1 MAVRIKLKLKSRTT
15 SRELRVNAL
24 VNSGFET
31 LRPQLLVPVRVAE
44 YMGLWV

>member
-31 LRPQLLVPVRVAE
+31 LRPQL
-44 YMGLWV
+44 